1 MSALN
6 MLAEQSPLAA
16 TAFTTADAVTAAPPP
31 TFDTGPAFPGDFLGL
46 SLQDDEHI
54 WGLSPMSPSLSAWN
68 SKPEP
73 TFANANLERDLK
85 NSQVRNGQPT
95 PPLDDQRV
103 PSTQGDLMTSMGG
116 NNLWDETQTP
126 TPTQTQTQT
135 PTSSD
140 TRQRKSPSDSAQ
152 TGQNGSS
159 KRRKVRESKPA
170 TSNNTS
176 SSGGESDD
184 QKQEERAKREKFLER
199 NRLAASKCRQKKKE
213 HTMMLETRY
222 KEQSDKKEELVAEIA
237 RLRSEILGLKNE
249 VLKHAQCGDEPI
261 KLHLAQMVKKI
272 TYNDTAEIRDPTTDI
287 TDPAAAAAA
296 AAVAA
301 VPPADPGTSPSS
313 LRGSVSFG
321 FDDPLQ
327 LDPSASAASLEQQFR
342 RDSEAS
348 MAFSADDNFDDLIN
362 V

>member
-6 MLAEQSPLAA
+6 MLAEQSPLGA
-16 TAFTTADAVTAAPPP
+16 TAFTTADAVTGPPP
-31 TFDTGPAFPGDFLGL
+31 AFDTGPAFPGDFLGL

-68 SKPEP
+68 PKPEP

-85 NSQVRNGQPT
+85 NSRVRNGQPT
-95 PPLDDQRV
+95 PPLDDKGSS
-103 PSTQGDLMTSMGG
+103 PPGDLLTALGSVNPWEEM
-116 NNLWDETQTP
+116 QTP
-126 TPTQTQTQT
+126 I
-135 PTSSD
+135 SHD
-140 TRQRKSPSDSAQ
+140 GRHRKSPSDPDQ
-152 TGQNGSS
+152 TGSS
-159 KRRKVRESKPA
+159 KRRKVRDTKSLLTTTA
-170 TSNNTS
+170 S
-176 SSGGESDD
+176 SSGAESDD
-184 QKQEERAKREKFLER
+184 QKQERVKREKFLER

-213 HTMMLETRY
+213 HTMLLETRY

-237 RLRSEILGLKNE
+237 RLRSEILSLKNE

-272 TYNDTAEIRDPTTDI
+272 TYNDAADAHDPNDVADTAG
-287 TDPAAAAAA
+287 
-296 AAVAA
+296 
-301 VPPADPGTSPSS
+301 DPGTPPSS

-327 LDPSASAASLEQQFR
+327 LDPSASAASLEQQIR

-348 MAFSADDNFDDLIN
+348 IAFSADDNFDDLIN